1 MRTTTAI
8 LLLTFTLN
16 IFTNCNNNKTKQREA
31 IQHFADAYFN
41 YQLDDALSL
50 VTEDSRQWI
59 EFLASNIDSADVRLL
74 REMSEGATCEIEEI
88 RNGDNDSVVIAS
100 IIVRNALLKDSIG
113 SQAHVV
119 DERKT
124 VIAFV
129 QRGDQWFARLSC
141 LP

>member
-8 LLLTFTLN
+8 LLLTFTLS

-113 SQAHVV
+113 LQAHVV

-129 QRGDQWFARLSC
+129 QRGEQWFARLSC

>member
-8 LLLTFTLN
+8 LLLTFTLS

-74 REMSEGATCEIEEI
+74 REISEGATCEIEEI
-88 RNGDNDSVVIAS
+88 RNGDNDSEM
-100 IIVRNALLKDSIG
+100 L
-113 SQAHVV
+113 
-119 DERKT
+119 
-124 VIAFV
+124 
-129 QRGDQWFARLSC
+129 C
-141 LP
+141 

>member
-8 LLLTFTLN
+8 LLLTFTLS

-113 SQAHVV
+113 SQTHVV

-129 QRGDQWFARLSC
+129 QRGEQWFARLSC

>member
-8 LLLTFTLN
+8 LLLTFTLS

-88 RNGDNDSVVIAS
+88 RNGDNDSLVIAS
-100 IIVRNALLKDSIG
+100 IIVRIALLKDSIG

-129 QRGDQWFARLSC
+129 QRGEQWFARLSC

>member
-8 LLLTFTLN
+8 LLLTFTLS

-113 SQAHVV
+113 LQAHVV

-129 QRGDQWFARLSC
+129 QRGEQWIARLSC

>member
-8 LLLTFTLN
+8 LLLTFTLS
-16 IFTNCNNNKTKQREA
+16 IFTSCNNNKTKQREA

-129 QRGDQWFARLSC
+129 QRGEQWFARLSC

>member
-8 LLLTFTLN
+8 LLLTFTLS

-100 IIVRNALLKDSIG
+100 IIVRNALLKDSIS

-129 QRGDQWFARLSC
+129 QRGEQWFARLSC

>member
-8 LLLTFTLN
+8 LLLTFTLS

-100 IIVRNALLKDSIG
+100 IIVINALLKDSIG

>member
-8 LLLTFTLN
+8 LLLTFTLS
-16 IFTNCNNNKTKQREA
+16 IFTNCNNKRTRQGEA
-31 IQHFADAYFN
+31 IQRLGDAYFN

-129 QRGDQWFARLSC
+129 QRGEQWFARLSC

>member
-129 QRGDQWFARLSC
+129 QRGEQWFARLSC

>member
-8 LLLTFTLN
+8 LLLTFTLS

-74 REMSEGATCEIEEI
+74 REMSEGAICEIEEI

-100 IIVRNALLKDSIG
+100 IIVRNALLKDSIS

-129 QRGDQWFARLSC
+129 QRGEQWFARLSC

>member
-8 LLLTFTLN
+8 LLLTFTLS
-16 IFTNCNNNKTKQREA
+16 IFTNCNNNKTKQRET

-129 QRGDQWFARLSC
+129 QRGEQWFARLSR

>member
-8 LLLTFTLN
+8 LLLTFILS

-59 EFLASNIDSADVRLL
+59 EFLASNIDSADVILL

-124 VIAFV
+124 VITFV
-129 QRGDQWFARLSC
+129 QRGEQWFARLSC

>member
-8 LLLTFTLN
+8 LLLTFTLS

-100 IIVRNALLKDSIG
+100 IIVRNALLKDSID

>member
-8 LLLTFTLN
+8 LLLTFTLS

-88 RNGDNDSVVIAS
+88 RKGDNDSVVIAS

-129 QRGDQWFARLSC
+129 QRGEQWFARLSC

>member
-8 LLLTFTLN
+8 LLLTFTLS

-31 IQHFADAYFN
+31 IQLFADAYFN